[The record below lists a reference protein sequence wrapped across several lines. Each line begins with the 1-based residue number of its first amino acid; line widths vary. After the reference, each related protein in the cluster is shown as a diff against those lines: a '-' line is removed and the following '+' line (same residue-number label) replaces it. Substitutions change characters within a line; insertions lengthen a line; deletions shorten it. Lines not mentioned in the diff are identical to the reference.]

1 MLSSGVPDDSQ
12 SPLMRRI
19 HFANIF
25 AITTVAALLVFSL
38 VNFMSAQYL
47 GCGVELFCG
56 LFGIFILMQLRASK
70 NIGRAQTLILYDLVI
85 VMSYLF
91 ASGGIAGTG
100 IYWWFTFP
108 VAAFFIKGRR
118 RGWLWVAAII
128 GEVVTMML
136 LEIFFHVTVPYSVIE
151 LRQFL
156 AAFLVISIVLQHY
169 EAMRND
175 YEKAIEANM
184 LILEAANANIKTL
197 KGLVPICSSC
207 KKIRD
212 DKGYWQQVEVY
223 VAEHTEADFSHG
235 FCEECAHTLYPEY
248 FHDKKNKE

>member
-1 MLSSGVPDDSQ
+1 MLSSGKPDDSQ

-19 HFANIF
+19 RFANIF

-38 VNFMSAQYL
+38 VNFISAQYL

-56 LFGIFILMQLRASK
+56 LFGVFILMQLRASK

-91 ASGGIAGTG
+91 ASGGIARTG

-128 GEVVTMML
+128 GEVVMMML
-136 LEIFFHVTVPYSVIE
+136 LEIFFQVTVPYSVIE

-156 AAFLVISIVLQHY
+156 AVFLVISIVLQHY
-169 EAMRND
+169 EANRDD

-207 KKIRD
+207 KKIRN
-212 DKGYWQQVEVY
+212 DKGFWEQVEVF
-223 VAEHTEADFSHG
+223 VAEHTEADSSHG
-235 FCEECAHTLYPEY
+235 LCDECAHALYPDY
-248 FHDKKNKE
+248 FREKK